1 MNQKIKIIGTIA
13 VLVVLILGSTF
24 LYQKLKENYTG
35 ETNLAIAD
43 SQAESVDAEQT
54 EKEEPSGET
63 NTQDAEN
70 SDAVEEVKEAVAEE
84 EYSMYL
90 DFTVQDESGSDITLE
105 SKIGKPLVIN
115 FWASW
120 CPPCKSEMPDF
131 QEVYLEKG
139 EDVTFMMIN
148 MTDGGRETLETAK
161 SFIEDQEYTFPVY
174 FDNQQSAAQAYGI
187 SSIPTTIFIDS
198 AGRIIAGST
207 GAIDQETLRKG
218 IDMILEADNQ

>member
-13 VLVVLILGSTF
+13 TLVILILGSTY

-43 SQAESVDAEQT
+43 SQAESV
-54 EKEEPSGET
+54 
-63 NTQDAEN
+63 
-70 SDAVEEVKEAVAEE
+70 EEVKEESTEE

-90 DFTVQDESGSDITLE
+90 DFTVQDESGSDLTLE

-174 FDNQQSAAQAYGI
+174 FDTQQSAAQAYGI

-198 AGRIIAGST
+198 TGRIIAGST

-218 IDMILEADNQ
+218 IDMILEANNQ